1 MLDFLAKSYI
11 QVNRKMKYK
20 FKLKPYAH
28 QFTALEK
35 SWNRDTFA
43 YFMEMGTGKT
53 KVLIDNLAML
63 YDKGK
68 VDGALIVA
76 PKGVVGT
83 WYNQELPIHLP
94 DHIENVTVLW
104 QANINK
110 KQQDKLDQLFKT
122 GHELHIL
129 VMNVEAFSTDKG
141 RLFAAKFLRSHKSL
155 MAIDESTTIKNPK
168 AKRTKNILSLS
179 PICKYR
185 RVMTGSPVTKN
196 PLDLY
201 TQCQFLDIHHLGHES
216 YYSFRNRYALMKS
229 ANISGRSINLVVGY
243 QNLGELSDK
252 LKPFSYRVLK
262 EDCLDLPDKI
272 YIKREIQL
280 TDEQKKLYKQ
290 MRQEALATL
299 NGKTVTTMTAL
310 TQLMRLHQITCGHFS
325 ADDGTI
331 QEVKNNRLS
340 ELLDVLEEVEGK
352 AIIWAHYQH
361 DVMNIYKLLEDKYGP
376 GSVVH
381 YYGKTLPEQ
390 RDYAIK
396 NFKNNDKVRFFV
408 GTPQTG
414 GYGITLVQANTVIY
428 YSNGY
433 DLEKRMQSE
442 DRAHR
447 IGQKSTVTYV
457 DIIAQ
462 ETVDTKIVKAL
473 RKKINIASK
482 VMGEELRDWI

>member
-1 MLDFLAKSYI
+1 M
-11 QVNRKMKYK
+11 NYK
-20 FKLKPYAH
+20 FKTKPYAH
-28 QFTALEK
+28 QITALEK
-35 SWNRDTFA
+35 SWHKDTFA

-76 PKGVVGT
+76 PKGVIGT
-83 WYNQELPIHLP
+83 WYNQELPTHLP

-110 KQQDKLDQLFKT
+110 KQQEKLDRLFET
-122 GHELHIL
+122 GHDLHII

-141 RLFAAKFLRSHKSL
+141 RSFAAKFLRSHKSM

-168 AKRTKNILSLS
+168 AKRTKNILSLATLTR
-179 PICKYR
+179 YR
-185 RVMTGSPVTKN
+185 RIMTGSPVTRN

-201 TQCQFLDIHHLGHES
+201 TQCYFLDPFHLNHSS
-216 YYSFRNRYALMKS
+216 YYSFRNRYAVMKS

-243 QNLGELSDK
+243 QNLSELSDK

-262 EDCLDLPDKI
+262 EDCLDLPDKV
-272 YIKREIQL
+272 YMKRQIDL
-280 TDEQKKLYKQ
+280 TPEQIRLYRQ
-290 MRQEALATL
+290 MKQEALATL

-310 TQLMRLHQITCGHFS
+310 TQIMRLQQITCGHFV
-325 ADDGTI
+325 ADDGTTQNI
-331 QEVKNNRLS
+331 KHNRMS
-340 ELLDVLEEVEGK
+340 ELMEILEEVEGK
-352 AIIWAHYQH
+352 AIIWAHWQR
-361 DVMNIYKLLEDKYGP
+361 DVELIVSAIEKQQGP

-381 YYGKTLPEQ
+381 YYGKTLPEE
-390 RDYAIK
+390 RDYAIR
-396 NFKNNDKVRFFV
+396 NFKENDKVRFFV
-408 GTPQTG
+408 GTPATG

-447 IGQKSTVTYV
+447 IGQTKKVTYI
-457 DIIAQ
+457 DLIA
-462 ETVDTKIVKAL
+462 EDTVDTKIVKSL
-473 RKKINIASK
+473 RKKINIASQ
-482 VMGEELRDWI
+482 VMGEELKEWI